1 MGRAGR
7 RNGGIEKVGERGGG
21 GGGGIHKKEE
31 KDIDSGRE
39 G

>member
-21 GGGGIHKKEE
+21 GIHKKEE

>member
-21 GGGGIHKKEE
+21 IHKKEE